1 MDSDGNELGIISF
14 QDAFRKS
21 QYKNLDMVVLS
32 DTTTPPVVKILD
44 YGKFLYN
51 KNKKNRGNKK
61 SSTKSKE
68 IKLHVNISS
77 GDLDTKVN
85 NAKNFLEKGNRIKFS
100 LKFRGREIV
109 HAELGREL
117 MQKVVE
123 KLKDYATIDGRVIS
137 SGKNVFVQL
146 VPKK

>member
-1 MDSDGNELGIISF
+1 MDGDGNELGIISF

-21 QYKNLDMVVLS
+21 QYKSLDMIVLS

-51 KNKKNRGNKK
+51 KSKKNRGNKK
-61 SSTKSKE
+61 SATKSKE

-85 NAKNFLEKGNRIKFS
+85 NAKKFLDKGNRIKFS
-100 LKFRGREIV
+100 LNFRGREIV

-117 MQKVVE
+117 MQKIVE
-123 KLKDYATIDGRVIS
+123 KLKEHATIDGRITS